1 VVELKYSPE
10 SNLEKCG
17 LDSLEV
23 FRRMA
28 CPSVPRKDPL
38 SLTHARDEQNDP
50 PFVVA
55 IDGPAGAGKSTVASM
70 LARRL
75 GVPHLDTGAMYRAV
89 ALLALRAGIELPLDE
104 NDSLRVRGMMGDHT
118 IELERAEHGT
128 AVLVDGEDVS
138 GEIRTQEC
146 SLMAS
151 AVSALSDVRR
161 ELVRIQRSLGERQ
174 GGVMEGRDIGTV
186 VFPDARL
193 KIFLTASTEER
204 SQRRF
209 DDLQQLDTGATL
221 DDVREQQRLR
231 DRQDSSRE
239 DSPLKVA
246 AGAVVVDTTRMTPE
260 EVVERVV
267 EELLRSGLQSLDSR
281 RGKP

>member
-1 VVELKYSPE
+1 
-10 SNLEKCG
+10 
-17 LDSLEV
+17 
-23 FRRMA
+23 
-28 CPSVPRKDPL
+28 
-38 SLTHARDEQNDP
+38 
-50 PFVVA
+50 
-55 IDGPAGAGKSTVASM
+55 
-70 LARRL
+70 
-75 GVPHLDTGAMYRAV
+75 
-89 ALLALRAGIELPLDE
+89 
-104 NDSLRVRGMMGDHT
+104 
-118 IELERAEHGT
+118 
-128 AVLVDGEDVS
+128 
-138 GEIRTQEC
+138 
-146 SLMAS
+146 MAS

-161 ELVRIQRSLGERQ
+161 ELVAIQRSLGERQ

-267 EELLRSGLQSLDSR
+267 EELLRSGREPLDSR